1 MSEAQWFHDAR
12 VFGAGSGSWPS
23 RGVGKSLTDI
33 EREVAAALAR
43 GSGEHRTAESI
54 AAHSD
59 VLHRLATHEAG
70 HAIAARAL
78 GLPLREV
85 EIDLRHGGVNRFYGD
100 QAPVDWSATDDAA
113 ILMAGAIAERMAF
126 PATTL
131 EGCEDD
137 EAALLALMSQE
148 HAPDVAW
155 ARATAEAILDQNR
168 GDHER
173 LVDALVRR
181 RRLTGDEVDELL
193 DGAEGDEFRN
203 FIERMT
209 ARIRAGVTGR
219 SPVLLDNGGDVTH
232 EVRGVIQAAV
242 RSGGDR
248 SIVRAFEFTESAQ
261 SGRG

>member
-1 MSEAQWFHDAR
+1 MSEAQWFKDAQ
-12 VFGAGSGSWPS
+12 VFGAGSGSWCTGGGMS
-23 RGVGKSLTDI
+23 SADI
-33 EREVAAALAR
+33 ERRVAEALGLSA
-43 GSGEHRTAESI
+43 GEHRTAEAI
-54 AAHSD
+54 GAHSD

-70 HAIAARAL
+70 HAIVARVL
-78 GLPLREV
+78 GLPLRAV
-85 EIDLRHGGVNRFYGD
+85 EIDLRHGGVNRFHGD

-113 ILMAGAIAERMAF
+113 ILMAGAIAERMAL
-126 PATTL
+126 PATSL

-137 EAALLALMSQE
+137 ESALLTLMSQE
-148 HAPDVAW
+148 HALDVQW

-193 DGAEGDEFRN
+193 DGAEGDEFRG

-209 ARIRAGVTGR
+209 ARIRAGLTGR
-219 SPVLLDNGGDVTH
+219 DPVLLDNGVDVTH
-232 EVRGVIQAAV
+232 EVRGVVQDAV

-261 SGRG
+261 PGRG